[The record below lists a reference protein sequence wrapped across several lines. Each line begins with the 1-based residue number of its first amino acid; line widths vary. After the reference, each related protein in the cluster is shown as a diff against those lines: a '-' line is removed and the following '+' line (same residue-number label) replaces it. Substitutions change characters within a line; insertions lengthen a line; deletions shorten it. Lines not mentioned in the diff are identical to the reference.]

1 MSKPIASLLH
11 WAKRLTPSDQ
21 QFALYALSHMMDR
34 NLSFCS
40 YTPQAVLPRTTSKQA
55 EQNHD
60 LKCHTSCS
68 DQTRFVH
75 KAKLTLLLSH
85 ARAWSWAR
93 RVKSP
98 DRVSSS
104 PADDARKLATPNPSR
119 KSNWRESTETCFV
132 HQKRRWKQLTLKTS
146 LTDSDGT
153 SEELQTLLWFDCM
166 NQLRAFLYER
176 GQIASLGK
184 QNAMKLDLEMS
195 IPVKNSP
202 TNF

>member
-98 DRVSSS
+98 DRVSFS

-146 LTDSDGT
+146 LTDSDET
-153 SEELQTLLWFDCM
+153 SEELQTWKKVRSTAAILAISLPSIGVANSDE
-166 NQLRAFLYER
+166 NALRDVFAAFTAAYP
-176 GQIASLGK
+176 SLHVI
-184 QNAMKLDLEMS
+184 E
-195 IPVKNSP
+195 
-202 TNF
+202 